1 MSSSEQPY
9 IHALRFSALTAL
21 YDPVIALTTREK
33 TFKRALL
40 DAAALQPNDCV
51 LDVGCGTG
59 TLAIQAK
66 RREPAIDM
74 HGIDGDPRILQR
86 AQAKTEQAGLDIA
99 YREALSFELPY
110 PDSHFN
116 CVLSSLFFHHLT
128 IQDKRRT
135 FSEIHRVTD
144 KNGRLLVADW
154 GAPQNLFMRL
164 AFYGIQ
170 LLDGFET
177 TRPNVQGRLPELMRE
192 AGFSEVRIIRNM
204 ATLFGTMTI
213 YAACKQP

>member
-1 MSSSEQPY
+1 MIEPDKPY
-9 IHALRFSALTAL
+9 IHALRFKALTAL

-40 DAAALQPNDCV
+40 DAAALQPHDRV

-66 RREPAIDM
+66 RCAPLIDM
-74 HGIDGDPRILQR
+74 HGIDGDLGILRR
-86 AQAKTEQAGLDIA
+86 AQVKTKKAGLDID

-110 PDSHFN
+110 PDGHFN

-128 IQDKRRT
+128 LADKWRT
-135 FSEIHRVTD
+135 FNEIHRVSD
-144 KNGRLLVADW
+144 RSGCLFVADW
-154 GAPQNLFMRL
+154 GAPQNGLMRL

-192 AGFSEVRIIRNM
+192 AGFSKVRIIRNL

-213 YAACKQP
+213 YAASK

>member
-33 TFKRALL
+33 TFKRVLL
-40 DAAALQPNDCV
+40 DAAALQPNERV

-66 RREPAIDM
+66 LREPAIDM
-74 HGIDGDPRILQR
+74 HGIDGDPGILQR
-86 AQAKTEQAGLDIA
+86 AQAKTKKAGLDIA
-99 YREALSFELPY
+99 YREAMSFELPY
-110 PDSHFN
+110 SDGHFN

-128 IQDKRRT
+128 LEDKRRT
-135 FSEIHRVTD
+135 FAEIHRVTD
-144 KNGRLLVADW
+144 KNGRLFVADW
-154 GAPQNLFMRL
+154 GAPQNALMRL

-170 LLDGFET
+170 LLDGFAT
-177 TRPNVQGRLPELMRE
+177 TGPNVQGRLPELMRE
-192 AGFSEVRIIRNM
+192 TGFAQVRIVRNI
-204 ATLFGTMTI
+204 ATMFGTMTI
-213 YAACKQP
+213 YAASKQA